1 MAKNNSAMQAYYFLN
16 SQLTIKECLYRLQST
31 LHIFSFSTLHFPKG
45 KKKLNQNEIY
55 TEQLLICKIIYRNWK
70 KKIVFEIFSYVKQVG
85 MSCRNRCYS
94 EIEFIV

>member
-16 SQLTIKECLYRLQST
+16 SQLTINTGFQST

-55 TEQLLICKIIYRNWK
+55 TEQLLICKIIYRNLK
-70 KKIVFEIFSYVKQVG
+70 KKNLFSK
-85 MSCRNRCYS
+85 YS
-94 EIEFIV
+94 VTLSRSECHVETDAIQKLSS